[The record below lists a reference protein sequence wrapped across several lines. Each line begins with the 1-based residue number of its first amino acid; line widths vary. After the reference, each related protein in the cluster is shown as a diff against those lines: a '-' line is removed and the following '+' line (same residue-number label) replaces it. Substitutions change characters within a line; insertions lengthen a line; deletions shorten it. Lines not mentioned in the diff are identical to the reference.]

1 MQLAKQYVV
10 FDSYPN
16 LAIKFLVLFGSK
28 LFLGMFPA
36 SSTSLVTLKYLDDI
50 LCFVTMPVE
59 NTELIAFDCSACPVR
74 EQSSPYPWP
83 EHLWHFAGLI
93 IFVSSVV
100 GRFISCPLSWIATLS
115 PGEPLFWLYWQSDGI
130 QEESARAWSH
140 PMLLHSFKDCVKIFF
155 FMKIVWICCE
165 SCCQVHFVAMRTMVP
180 HSTTRPNWT
189 LHTEKLCDGGSQ
201 SLRIADIWNHSK
213 IMGMQSESIF
223 RRNAKTWKFH
233 HGICKRFWRGLAP
246 NY

>member
-36 SSTSLVTLKYLDDI
+36 SSTSLVSLKYLDAI
-50 LCFVTMPVE
+50 LCFVTTPVE
-59 NTELIAFDCSACPVR
+59 NTELIALHCSACPVR

-100 GRFISCPLSWIATLS
+100 GRFISCPLSWMVTLS
-115 PGEPLFWLYWQSDGI
+115 PGERRYFGFIDTLMESKKSQLKLDLLY
-130 QEESARAWSH
+130 
-140 PMLLHSFKDCVKIFF
+140 
-155 FMKIVWICCE
+155 FMKIVWI
-165 SCCQVHFVAMRTMVP
+165 FV
-180 HSTTRPNWT
+180 
-189 LHTEKLCDGGSQ
+189 C
-201 SLRIADIWNHSK
+201 K
-213 IMGMQSESIF
+213 IPIG
-223 RRNAKTWKFH
+223 RW
-233 HGICKRFWRGLAP
+233 LL
-246 NY
+246 